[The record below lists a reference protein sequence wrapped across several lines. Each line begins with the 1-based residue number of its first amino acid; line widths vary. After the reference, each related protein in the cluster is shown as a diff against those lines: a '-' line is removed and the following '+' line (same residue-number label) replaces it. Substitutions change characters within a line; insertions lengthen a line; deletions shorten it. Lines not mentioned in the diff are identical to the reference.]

1 MMYMEKE
8 IDIIRDENRKME
20 KNLELSK
27 NDCD

>member
-1 MMYMEKE
+1 MYMEKE